1 MLLKLSNLHSGRYQY
16 TQDLL
21 ALEQAGRARSLALNI
36 GRAASPLR
44 SQAWEAGLLSYP
56 DQQFGQFLLRG
67 IRDGFRIGARELG
80 GRQSS
85 KRNLQSAY
93 EHPQIIRDYLAREE
107 SLGRI
112 HRLSPQDLS
121 TLPLIQVNPFGVI
134 PKRHQPNKWCLIVDL
149 SSPAGKSVNDAIDRD
164 LCSIAYTSI
173 DNAVSFIQ
181 ALGPGCLPAKLDL
194 REAYRAVPIHPQ
206 DRPLLAMQ

>member
-1 MLLKLSNLHSGRYQY
+1 M
-16 TQDLL
+16 
-21 ALEQAGRARSLALNI
+21 
-36 GRAASPLR
+36 
-44 SQAWEAGLLSYP
+44 SYP

-134 PKRHQPNKWCLIVDL
+134 PKRHRPNKWRLIVDL
-149 SSPAGKSVNDAIDRD
+149 SLPTGKSVNDAIDRD
-164 LCSIAYTSI
+164 LCSIAYMSI

-181 ALGPGCLPAKLDL
+181 ALGPVCLLAKLDL
-194 REAYRAVPIHPQ
+194 SEAYRAVSANPPPGPSAASNVIGGGHLIGWCSPLW
-206 DRPLLAMQ
+206 PLLRAQDFFGPGGWIDVDSTLQKSGLGSSLSG